1 MTWSGKTSTRC
12 WVQASITA
20 CRVAASN
27 GRCMSTPRTS
37 APSAGWRGMTVMLM
51 AVNGS
56 LPPERDK
63 GGSMDFSGKVALV
76 TGGGNGI
83 GRAACV
89 AFARKGAQVVAV
101 DRDGAA
107 AEATAG
113 IVRQSGGDAT
123 AVTADVTKSAEVKT
137 YVKAAIDKY
146 GRIDCFFNNA
156 GIEGKVAP
164 IVDYDEAV
172 FDAVIG
178 VNVKGVFLGL
188 KHVLPEMIRQGGG
201 AIVNTASV
209 AGLVGT
215 PGMPAYVASKHAV
228 IGLTKTAAGEVAR
241 QGIRVNAVCPG
252 PVDTRMIHSLE
263 AQLSPADP
271 ASIRRR
277 YQASLPTG
285 RYSTAEE
292 IANTVLFLCSDL
304 AAALTGAQYV
314 VDGGRTA
321 TGGAV
326 TQALQQD

>member
-1 MTWSGKTSTRC
+1 
-12 WVQASITA
+12 
-20 CRVAASN
+20 
-27 GRCMSTPRTS
+27 
-37 APSAGWRGMTVMLM
+37 
-51 AVNGS
+51 
-56 LPPERDK
+56 
-63 GGSMDFSGKVALV
+63 MDFTGKVALV

-83 GRAACV
+83 GRAASLG
-89 AFARKGAQVVAV
+89 FAQRGAKVVVV
-101 DRDGAA
+101 DRDGTA

-113 IVRQSGGDAT
+113 IVRQRGGEAL
-123 AVTADVTKSAEVKT
+123 AVTADVTKSDEVKA
-137 YVKAAIDKY
+137 YVKAAIEKF

-156 GIEGKVAP
+156 GIEGKLAHTA
-164 IVDYDEAV
+164 DYDEAV

-188 KHVLPEMIRQGGG
+188 RHVLPEMIRQGSG

-209 AGLVGT
+209 AGLVAT

-263 AQLSPADP
+263 AQISPDNP
-271 ASIRRR
+271 AAIGER
-277 YQASLPTG
+277 YQAAQPTG
-285 RYSTAEE
+285 RYTTAEE
-292 IANTVLFLCSDL
+292 IANMVLFLCSDL
-304 AAALTGAQYV
+304 AANTTGGQFV

-326 TQALQQD
+326 TNLAAR